1 MAQGKKQSMSPG
13 TGRDTGNR
21 ETVFENA
28 KRIARVVTQTFGR
41 NAEVAV
47 HDFRDL
53 EHSLI
58 HLEGTIT
65 RREVGAPVTDLVVKA
80 WRAGGN
86 EVEDMVNY
94 RTQTKDGREMKSST
108 IFLRDEAGTII
119 GALCINFDTTELSN
133 TVSLLQGMAQIHDVE
148 CDHPKKT
155 ETFANNVLETNE
167 ALMAHAVQIVGKHPS
182 TMDKAEKLQCLAVLE
197 NSGAFLIKGTV
208 DYVAECM
215 GISKYT
221 VYSYLKQIRSGAKTE
236 GGSHPTSTGEK

>member
-1 MAQGKKQSMSPG
+1 MAQGKKKNMSPQIEG
-13 TGRDTGNR
+13 DAGNR

-28 KRIARVVTQTFGR
+28 RRIARVVTQTFGR

-58 HLEGTIT
+58 HIEGTVT

-80 WRAGGN
+80 WRADGN
-86 EVEDMVNY
+86 EVEDLVNY
-94 RTQTKDGREMKSST
+94 RTQTREGREMKSST
-108 IFLRDEAGTII
+108 IFLRDGGGMVI
-119 GALCINFDTTELSN
+119 GALCINFDTTELTN
-133 TVSLLQGMAQIHDVE
+133 TVSLLQGMMLTHDVGSE
-148 CDHPKKT
+148 HVKKT

-167 ALMAHAVQIVGKHPS
+167 ALMAHAVQVVGKHPS
-182 TMDKAEKLQCLAVLE
+182 TMDKAEKMQCLTVLE

-221 VYSYLKQIRSGAKTE
+221 VYSYLKQIRSGAKPE
-236 GGSHPTSTGEK
+236 SGS